1 MSSGEVDNGIKRHMS
16 HTFLNTLTPS
26 LTLGVDYYF
35 SCQMPF
41 QILSAPLSNMASN
54 YENRHLSLTAADHQF
69 DMDVGRGIPL

>member
-1 MSSGEVDNGIKRHMS
+1 MSSGGVDNGIKRHMS
-16 HTFLNTLTPS
+16 HTFLNCLS

-35 SCQMPF
+35 ACQMLS

-54 YENRHLSLTAADHQF
+54 YENRHSLLTAADHQF

>member
-1 MSSGEVDNGIKRHMS
+1 MS
-16 HTFLNTLTPS
+16 HTFLNP

-41 QILSAPLSNMASN
+41 QILSALLSNMVSN

-69 DMDVGRGIPL
+69 DMDVGRGIPLYQVLLEHYAHLLNQKP